1 MWPDARRRNR
11 RVRSQDIHDGDPPVP
26 AVPAVR
32 VSGQRT
38 DRATYWLLAAKCVIK
53 IGMSP
58 SSKSP
63 SEQLATPVQY
73 LKGVGPDRALLL
85 EKLNLRTARDILFF
99 FPRDYEDMSQ
109 VCDIADLQEGVSV
122 SICAT
127 VEEVEL
133 RNTGVG
139 RSLLGVLLRQGTE
152 YLRALWFNQ
161 PHMRERFRVGQRV
174 LVAGEPKLSALRW
187 EMTHPKVEFLADNE
201 PPPKGRILPVYPLT
215 EGLKQHEL
223 RRIIHTV
230 VESYTPLLEDVFH
243 ADFLDDHHLWPIHA
257 ALPQIH
263 EPTDL
268 LCLEQARRRFVYQ
281 ELFVMQ
287 LALARR
293 KWIASHE
300 RQAPPLPTTAKIDAR
315 IRRLFAFELT
325 ADQEQAV
332 REITA
337 DMARETPMNRL
348 LQGDVGSGKTV
359 VAEYALLV
367 AVAHG
372 HQAVMMAPTEVL
384 ARQHVR
390 TLTRDLEKSKVR
402 IALLTGTLTA
412 AQRRETLAA
421 IAAGDVDLIVGTHAV
436 IQSDVEFAQL
446 GLVVIDEQHRFGV
459 RQRATLK
466 QAGLAPHYL
475 VMTATP
481 IPRTMFMTL
490 FGDLEVSTLRAPP
503 PGRQPVNTY
512 VAAADQRE
520 KWWEFFRKKL
530 REGRQGYVIAPL
542 VDESDSLEVSS
553 VQTIFTQLTT
563 GPLQEFRLGYIH
575 GRMSAE
581 EKEAAMREFG
591 SGRTQVLVATSV
603 VEVGID
609 VPNATLMA
617 IENGER
623 FGLAQ
628 LHQLRGRISR
638 GRHPGFLCVFTG
650 PQSAE
655 ARARLEALTR
665 TADGFE
671 LAEIDFQLR
680 GPGDLLGT
688 RQHGLPP
695 LRIADLQQ
703 DTEILEEARR
713 DALALIQE
721 DPELSRPEVALLA
734 RMTSRR
740 YGAALELGDVG

>member
-1 MWPDARRRNR
+1 
-11 RVRSQDIHDGDPPVP
+11 
-26 AVPAVR
+26 
-32 VSGQRT
+32 
-38 DRATYWLLAAKCVIK
+38 
-53 IGMSP
+53 MSI
-58 SSKSP
+58 SSKPP

-73 LKGVGPDRALLL
+73 LKGVGPDRAVLL
-85 EKLNLRTARDILFF
+85 EKLNLRTARDVLFF

-109 VCDIADLQEGVSV
+109 VCDIANLQEGESVSV
-122 SICAT
+122 CAT

-139 RSLLGVLLRQGTE
+139 RSLLGVLLRQGNQ

-161 PHMRERFRVGQRV
+161 PHMREKFHTGQRV
-174 LVAGEPKLSALRW
+174 LVAGESKLNALRW
-187 EMTHPKVEFLADNE
+187 EMTHPKVEFLGDNE
-201 PPPKGRILPVYPLT
+201 LPPTGRILPVYPLT

-223 RRIIHTV
+223 RRIVHSV
-230 VESYTPLLEDVFH
+230 VETFTPAVEDVFTD
-243 ADFLDDHHLWPIHA
+243 DFLDQHHLWPIRA

-263 EPTDL
+263 GPADR
-268 LCLEQARRRFVYQ
+268 LCLEQARRRFIYQ

-293 KWIASHE
+293 KWITAHQ
-300 RQAPPLPTTAKIDAR
+300 RQASPLPVTAKIDAR

-325 ADQEQAV
+325 ADQEQAI

-337 DMARETPMNRL
+337 DMARTMPMNRL

-390 TLTRDLEKSKVR
+390 TLSRDLERSKVR

-421 IAAGDVDLIVGTHAV
+421 IAAGTVDLIVGTHAV
-436 IQSDVEFAQL
+436 IQADVEFAQL

-459 RQRATLK
+459 RQRAMLK

-481 IPRTMFMTL
+481 IPRTIFMTL

-503 PGRQPVNTY
+503 PGRQSVNTY
-512 VAAADQRE
+512 VSAEGQRE
-520 KWWEFFRKKL
+520 QWWEFFRKKL

-542 VDESDSLEVSS
+542 VDESDSLELSS
-553 VQTIFTQLTT
+553 VQRIYEQLTN
-563 GPLQEFRLGYIH
+563 GPLEEFRLAYVH

-581 EKEAAMREFG
+581 EKDAVMRDF
-591 SGRTQVLVATSV
+591 SGGQTQVLVATSV

-609 VPNATLMA
+609 VPNATLMT

-638 GRHPGFLCVFTG
+638 GRHPGFLCVFAG
-650 PQSAE
+650 PQSDD
-655 ARARLEALTR
+655 ARCRLDAFTR
-665 TADGFE
+665 SNDGFE
-671 LAEIDFQLR
+671 LAEIDFRLR

-695 LRIADLQQ
+695 LRIADLQR
-703 DTEILEEARR
+703 DTDILEEARR
-713 DALALIQE
+713 DALALIAE
-721 DPELSRPEVALLA
+721 DPELRRPELALLS
-734 RMTSRR
+734 RMTARR
-740 YGAALELGDVG
+740 YGASLELGDVG